1 MSIILGLL
9 TRLTRKCNA
18 RVFESKR
25 IEDKLIDMFFTPTII
40 RKINNAKFRS
50 YVHDKLKKELN
61 IADAHHAEDILDS
74 FDFKRQEKLQETIA
88 ERVKLNSRNIA
99 GTGTIMNF

>member
-1 MSIILGLL
+1 MSNIPGIL
-9 TRLTRKCNA
+9 TRLTQKCDA

-25 IEDKLIDMFFTPTII
+25 IEDKLIDMFYTPTII
-40 RKINNAKFRS
+40 RKINNAKFKG

-61 IADAHHAEDILDS
+61 IADAHHAEEILDF
-74 FDFKRQEKLQETIA
+74 FDFKRQEKLQEAIA
-88 ERVKLNSRNIA
+88 ERVKLNPRNIT